1 LSTAPV
7 AVEANAESGF
17 TLIEVLVSLALVSL
31 LTLIMVGA
39 IGHMRSISAIS
50 KSNDADVE
58 LQAFGNYLAQLI
70 AGAKPLALI
79 SDNPDRRIVFSGNAE
94 QLRFSSV
101 VRVGSN
107 QIALRDVEI
116 RTLSTNG
123 KLALVEINHAR
134 RVGEAYS
141 NTELTSAPI
150 TLMNVLRSVHFEY
163 LEDTPASSTAQ
174 KWLQAWEMP
183 GKMPR
188 AVRFTIEAER
198 FSRVARVQRIVNLR
212 LGL

>member
-7 AVEANAESGF
+7 AVEANAEAGF

-31 LTLIMVGA
+31 LTLIMVGS
-39 IGHMRSISAIS
+39 IGQMRSISAIS

-58 LQAFGNYLAQLI
+58 LQAFANYLAQLI

-79 SDNPDRRIVFSGNAE
+79 GDNPDRRIVFTGNAE
-94 QLRFSSV
+94 QLRFSSI

-107 QIALRDVEI
+107 QLALRDVEI
-116 RTLSTNG
+116 RTASTNG

-134 RVGEAYS
+134 RVGEMYS
-141 NTELTSAPI
+141 NTELTTAPI
-150 TLMNVLRSVHFEY
+150 TLMNNLRTVQFEY
-163 LEDTPASSTAQ
+163 LEDAPASSTPR
-174 KWLQAWEMP
+174 KWLQVWEMP
-183 GKMPR
+183 GKMPH
-188 AVRFTIEAER
+188 AVRFTIEVER
-198 FSRVARVQRIVNLR
+198 FSRLARVERVINLR

>member
-1 LSTAPV
+1 MRTAPV
-7 AVEANAESGF
+7 TCEANAESGF

-39 IGHMRSISAIS
+39 IGQMRSISAIS

-58 LQAFGNYLAQLI
+58 LHAFGNYLAQLI

-79 SDNPDRRIVFSGNAE
+79 GDNPDRRIVFVGNAE

-107 QIALRDVEI
+107 QLALRDVEI
-116 RTLSTNG
+116 GTASTNG

-134 RVGEAYS
+134 RVGGAYPS
-141 NTELTSAPI
+141 ADVTSAPVN
-150 TLMNVLRSVHFEY
+150 LMNDLKSVHFEY
-163 LEDTPASSTAQ
+163 LEGTPASSTTQ
-174 KWLQAWEMP
+174 KWLRDWDMP

-198 FSRVARVQRIVNLR
+198 FSRLVRVERIVNIR

>member
-1 LSTAPV
+1 LRTAPV
-7 AVEANAESGF
+7 TCEANAESGF

-31 LTLIMVGA
+31 LTLIIVGA
-39 IGHMRSISAIS
+39 IGQMRSISAIS
-50 KSNDADVE
+50 KSNEADVE

-79 SDNPDRRIVFSGNAE
+79 GDNPDRRIVFAGKAE

-107 QIALRDVEI
+107 QLALRDVEI
-116 RTLSTNG
+116 RTASSNG
-123 KLALVEINHAR
+123 KLALVEINHVR
-134 RVGEAYS
+134 RVGETYPNADV
-141 NTELTSAPI
+141 TVAPI
-150 TLMNVLRSVHFEY
+150 TLMNVLKSVHFEY
-163 LEDTPASSTAQ
+163 LEGTPASSTTQ
-174 KWLQAWEMP
+174 KWLKDWDMP

-198 FSRVARVQRIVNLR
+198 FSRLARVARIVNLR

>member
-1 LSTAPV
+1 MSTAPV
-7 AVEANAESGF
+7 AAEANAESGF
-17 TLIEVLVSLALVSL
+17 TLIEVLVALALVSL

-39 IGHMRSISAIS
+39 IGQMRSISAIS

-79 SDNPDRRIVFSGNAE
+79 GDNPNRRIVFAGKAE

-101 VRVGSN
+101 VRIGSN
-107 QIALRDVEI
+107 QLALRDVEI
-116 RTLSTNG
+116 RIASTNG

-134 RVGEAYS
+134 RVAETFPNADVA
-141 NTELTSAPI
+141 SAPI
-150 TLMNVLRSVHFEY
+150 TLMNDLKSVHFEY
-163 LEDTPASSTAQ
+163 LEDTSEFSMPQ
-174 KWLQAWEMP
+174 KWHQAWDMP
-183 GKMPR
+183 GQMPR
-188 AVRFTIEAER
+188 AIRFKIETER
-198 FSRVARVQRIVNLR
+198 FSRVAHIERIVSLR